1 MMKKLLSILFCLFFA
16 VVLIAQ
22 DRTVDLGT
30 LKADFTRSNSITW
43 DYDGVAADS
52 LTSNQDTIR
61 YYVNLN
67 KFDPVGYYINAKLDT
82 IAGAVT
88 LVSVETYGRMFEGQA
103 WTQIDSVASPVSGET
118 TITIE
123 SFTDSTSMV
132 TNTLDAHWKQIM
144 LEFQLTTV
152 GTGKGVNID
161 KIDFLIGKTK

>member
-43 DYDGVAADS
+43 DYTGVEADS

-88 LVSVETYGRMFEGQA
+88 LITVETYGRMTDNDSWAG
-103 WTQIDSVASPVSGET
+103 IDSTTSAVAAATNVV
-118 TITIE
+118 IE
-123 SFTDSTSMV
+123 SFTDSTSMFQ
-132 TNTLDAHWKQIM
+132 NTLDAHYKQLM
-144 LEFQLTTV
+144 VEFQLTTV
-152 GTGKGVNID
+152 GSGEGVNIESVG
-161 KIDFLIGKTK
+161 FLIGKTK